1 MVQCSLKG
9 SGCCEGEG
17 GMGRRE
23 VVLYSCRSS
32 ASLMVVHIPL
42 PAGICPGERYIHF
55 VAVTALPRV

>member
-1 MVQCSLKG
+1 
-9 SGCCEGEG
+9 
-17 GMGRRE
+17 MGRRE